1 MTMPSLL
8 KFNSFLF
15 LLLRKQ
21 MKSVKIN
28 DIEKMPFVQAVSE
41 YCRQKGFPEPQYS
54 YSRTK
59 ARKFTCKV
67 TIGPAIY
74 ASYPNEFNTQ
84 AEAQTEVAHIAIE
97 SIKEIEYNEKYPV
110 CMDSMAEIANKILEC
125 ISENGVFLKFIPQLF
140 Q

>member
-1 MTMPSLL
+1 MTI
-8 KFNSFLF
+8 FNFIFFFL
-15 LLLRKQ
+15 RIQ
-21 MKSVKIN
+21 MKSVKIS
-28 DIEKMPFVQAVSE
+28 DIEQMPYVQAVSA
-41 YCRQKGFPEPQYS
+41 YCRQKGYAEPQYS

-67 TIGPAIY
+67 TVGPAIY
-74 ASYPNEFNTQ
+74 ASYPHEFNTQ
-84 AEAQTEVAHIAIE
+84 AEAQTEAAHTAIE
-97 SIKEIEYNEKYPV
+97 NIKEFEYYEKYPV

>member
-1 MTMPSLL
+1 
-8 KFNSFLF
+8 
-15 LLLRKQ
+15 

-28 DIEKMPFVQAVSE
+28 DIEKMPYVQAVSA
-41 YCRQKGFPEPQYS
+41 YCRQKGYAEPQYS

-84 AEAQTEVAHIAIE
+84 GEAQTEVARIAIE
-97 SIKEIEYNEKYPV
+97 NIKEIEYREKYPV
-110 CMDSMAEIANKILEC
+110 CMDSVAEIANKILEC